1 MVSNYLNPTFCF
13 RVHDSP
19 QKKKKSWCICY
30 ICILLPFNLKKVQTK
45 VISKLDMDLYLYIYI
60 YIILDIDI

>member
-1 MVSNYLNPTFCF
+1 MVGNYLNPTFCF

-19 QKKKKSWCICY
+19 QKKKKKGWCIY
-30 ICILLPFNLKKVQTK
+30 
-45 VISKLDMDLYLYIYI
+45 YIYSVTFSSQEGTNKSYKQTSYGLISI